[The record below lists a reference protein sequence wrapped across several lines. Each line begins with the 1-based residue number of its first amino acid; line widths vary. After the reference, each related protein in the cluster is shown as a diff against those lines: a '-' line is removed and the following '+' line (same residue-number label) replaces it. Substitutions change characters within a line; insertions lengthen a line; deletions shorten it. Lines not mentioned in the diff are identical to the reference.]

1 MALPDKER
9 LREIAKCRNERIWR
23 LKVKY
28 AEIKAL
34 AQYVE
39 KAQALS
45 DKWRVITTTR
55 DKPDLDAEVHEE
67 WIEMARCCADEL
79 DELSNRN
86 E

>member
-1 MALPDKER
+1 MPLPDKER

-34 AQYVE
+34 AQY
-39 KAQALS
+39 AL
-45 DKWRVITTTR
+45 DEETR
-55 DKPDLDAEVHEE
+55 RRKDCIEFFRWWWNQGGTNTEQGYDAWLKHK
-67 WIEMARCCADEL
+67 ADEL
-79 DELSNRN
+79 EALSNRS